1 MTVAFTCD
9 DTTYT
14 IPMDAK
20 GAPVFTKVWT
30 AKVDYCD
37 GYGSDDKIA
46 RSTPTLTAVEA
57 AVDRLLGHEEY
68 DSTLAD
74 IYVVCAMV
82 DPGSDYAGTDEMAVT
97 DTREIKAALALCP
110 KHPRASRWKL
120 VIAGRIFEDG
130 TYLVGQQAKP
140 GDYVKPGTY
149 VIQLGPDDGTIHDC
163 YWERTNK
170 SGNII
175 ANNFI
180 LSAKRVQVTIRS
192 GDYSFMSRDCGTWR
206 PL

>member
-1 MTVAFTCD
+1 MTVDFTCD
-9 DTTYT
+9 DKTYT
-14 IPMDAK
+14 IAMDAK
-20 GAPVFTKVWT
+20 GAPMFTKVWA
-30 AKVDYCD
+30 AKIDHCE

-46 RSTPTLTAVEA
+46 RSTPALTTFEA

-82 DPGSDYAGTDEMAVT
+82 DPNTDYAGTGEMALT
-97 DTREIKAALALCP
+97 DEREMKAALTLCP
-110 KHPRASRWKL
+110 KHPRASQWKL
-120 VIAGRIFEDG
+120 VLSGRIFEDG
-130 TYLVGQQAKP
+130 TYLVGQQSKP
-140 GDYVKPGTY
+140 GEYVKPGTY
-149 VIQLGPDDGTIHDC
+149 VIQLGPDDGVIDGC

-175 ANNFI
+175 DNNFI

-192 GDYSFMSRDCGTWR
+192 GDYSFTSRDCGTWR